1 MNSLEWAYLTSAR
14 IWSANSVDNATWEIR
29 CKEDGLFY
37 LIDNNRLPYN
47 AAPFET
53 LRGAQA
59 WCEEREDE
67 LIEAQPVRRLAK
79 LYHNTIDG
87 KYWVFDSLAV
97 VPLLFPATWKEVG
110 SIWVTEGEQADER
123 A

>member
-1 MNSLEWAYLTSAR
+1 MSSLKWRHLADTR
-14 IWSANSVDNATWEIR
+14 IWSAGSVDNANWAIR

-59 WCEEREDE
+59 WCEEREVE
-67 LIEAQPVRRLAK
+67 LIAEQPKRRLAK
-79 LYHNTIDG
+79 LYERKECGDH
-87 KYWVFDSLAV
+87 WVFDSESVL
-97 VPLLFPATWKEVG
+97 PLTSPIWQEVG
-110 SIWVTEGEQADER
+110 SAWITEGEFADD
-123 A
+123 